1 MAVVGVWR
9 AEVPIVSD
17 VLRSSDLAGSN
28 APRSQRL
35 MPLKRQLAATAAT
48 VAALA
53 WPMRSTRHGRK
64 VRLQA
69 AGLATPGTADAV
81 GPVRFELVG
90 GPDDASG
97 DVLLYLP
104 DIDFQSSSIPSS
116 QYPNLVA
123 AGFELWSC
131 SLAEDDVKTGF
142 AELLRSIEMWL
153 RRKGSQR
160 VVLIGEG
167 FGGLLALALAF
178 RTGRSLKG
186 LMMVNPATG
195 LVQQPWRQLRPGLPV
210 VPLSELLAL
219 APETATVSEAITGTL
234 GLRSASAAAR
244 AGTLQF
250 RLKAWLRDGWELV
263 SSELRR
269 PPERNPLPATVL
281 AFSDDVLL
289 PSKDEGNMLKPALQ
303 ERCLINR
310 LQVKELESKSHEP
323 LVGDID
329 LVAILKESPI
339 FQAPKDPVSD
349 FKFPSMAEL
358 EEGSK
363 DVERLASVVSPV
375 FCSFSAASPSQRVFG
390 LEGVPT
396 PADVGERPV
405 LLVGNHQLAGADLGP
420 LVREFLV
427 DRGVLTRGLAYP
439 GAMRTREG
447 QGPPQF
453 QRFGAV
459 PVSPR
464 NIFKL
469 LQQGEM
475 VLLFPGGIREAL
487 HGPGEEYQLFWP
499 NKTDFVRVAA
509 RFNAVVVPFGGIGAD
524 DSAQVLANLGD
535 LRQQA
540 EKVVPWMARSQKR
553 SGGLMPVSESLEGG
567 LGFPLIA
574 PKVSS
579 SLFATESE
587 SGFGDRFYFSFGKP
601 FDLKEVNPKDRD
613 ACAQVYSNIRAAV
626 EQEMAWLQKAREQDP
641 YRDFVKR
648 QLYERV
654 AALEGPVRRIPDGP
668 LEGELVQSYAKR
680 APSFDLNLVP
690 PLTVRPEPAIEP

>member
-1 MAVVGVWR
+1 M
-9 AEVPIVSD
+9 
-17 VLRSSDLAGSN
+17 
-28 APRSQRL
+28 
-35 MPLKRQLAATAAT
+35 
-48 VAALA
+48 
-53 WPMRSTRHGRK
+53 
-64 VRLQA
+64 
-69 AGLATPGTADAV
+69 
-81 GPVRFELVG
+81 
-90 GPDDASG
+90 
-97 DVLLYLP
+97 
-104 DIDFQSSSIPSS
+104 
-116 QYPNLVA
+116 
-123 AGFELWSC
+123 
-131 SLAEDDVKTGF
+131 EDDVKTGF

-396 PADVGERPV
+396 PADVGERPATWHIYMDRR
-405 LLVGNHQLAGADLGP
+405 NH
-420 LVREFLV
+420 E
-427 DRGVLTRGLAYP
+427 
-439 GAMRTREG
+439 
-447 QGPPQF
+447 
-453 QRFGAV
+453 
-459 PVSPR
+459 
-464 NIFKL
+464 
-469 LQQGEM
+469 
-475 VLLFPGGIREAL
+475 
-487 HGPGEEYQLFWP
+487 
-499 NKTDFVRVAA
+499 
-509 RFNAVVVPFGGIGAD
+509 
-524 DSAQVLANLGD
+524 
-535 LRQQA
+535 
-540 EKVVPWMARSQKR
+540 
-553 SGGLMPVSESLEGG
+553 
-567 LGFPLIA
+567 
-574 PKVSS
+574 
-579 SLFATESE
+579 
-587 SGFGDRFYFSFGKP
+587 
-601 FDLKEVNPKDRD
+601 
-613 ACAQVYSNIRAAV
+613 
-626 EQEMAWLQKAREQDP
+626 DP
-641 YRDFVKR
+641 
-648 QLYERV
+648 
-654 AALEGPVRRIPDGP
+654 
-668 LEGELVQSYAKR
+668 
-680 APSFDLNLVP
+680 
-690 PLTVRPEPAIEP
+690 